1 MKAFLTSVFG
11 KEKQDEIADAL
22 MGKDIFSNRLV
33 KKNTIYNRT
42 RMSNFGIKLSKLY
55 SQMSTWKLVLITTIT
70 AIFFGVI
77 SVFFVKNV
85 GDIQFWFGRIWS
97 KIFARLVVVLFK
109 EDQVSIALRNL
120 IEQFIF
126 WIAYIILSIPIFIF
140 TTKKLER
147 LLVT

>member
-55 SQMSTWKLVLITTIT
+55 SQMSTLK
-70 AIFFGVI
+70 I
-77 SVFFVKNV
+77 SINYYNYSNFL
-85 GDIQFWFGRIWS
+85 WS
-97 KIFARLVVVLFK
+97 
-109 EDQVSIALRNL
+109 N
-120 IEQFIF
+120 
-126 WIAYIILSIPIFIF
+126 
-140 TTKKLER
+140 
-147 LLVT
+147 

>member
-1 MKAFLTSVFG
+1 MFFLFLVWRLDWIKKKEDQKQLSNEETIENEKIENEGFLTSVFG

-85 GDIQFWFGRIWS
+85 SVYNFGLGA
-97 KIFARLVVVLFK
+97 FG
-109 EDQVSIALRNL
+109 QNL
-120 IEQFIF
+120 QD
-126 WIAYIILSIPIFIF
+126 
-140 TTKKLER
+140 
-147 LLVT
+147 LL